1 MLLGQLTQ
9 RVTIQGD
16 IVLTLWKNGEV
27 VNCDRIEGTEDL
39 SIAPNMGL
47 WNWME
52 IKYIFAAADG
62 LHIDFEAEG

>member
-16 IVLTLWKNGEV
+16 IILTLWRNGEV
-27 VNCDRIEGTEDL
+27 VNRDRIEGTEDL
-39 SIAPNMGL
+39 SMAPNMGL

-62 LHIDFEAEG
+62 LHIGVEAGG